1 MTLSLAIVRLDGS
14 GTRGPTLVIFLYGFF
29 KYFVIYIK
37 KETDGTLEESS
48 RRRVIP
54 HKVGYTYEGKSC
66 NWLTQHKTA
75 CHTIALLTDLI
86 FFFSCTSSD
95 RGLN

>member
-1 MTLSLAIVRLDGS
+1 MDSLNTS
-14 GTRGPTLVIFLYGFF
+14 SY
-29 KYFVIYIK
+29 IYK

-48 RRRVIP
+48 RRLIP
-54 HKVGYTYEGKSC
+54 HKVGYTYEGKSG

-86 FFFSCTSSD
+86 SF
-95 RGLN
+95 LLYL